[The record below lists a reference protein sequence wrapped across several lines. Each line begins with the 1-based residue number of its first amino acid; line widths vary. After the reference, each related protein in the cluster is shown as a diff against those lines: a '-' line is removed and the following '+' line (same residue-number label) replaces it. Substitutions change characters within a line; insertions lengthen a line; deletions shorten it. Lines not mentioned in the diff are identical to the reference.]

1 SARRFPLMEG
11 DGGVGRG
18 CPATVAL
25 SQSADERIARLPLSA
40 ILNRGTGPSVY
51 AIDASGAL
59 VVRPVTV
66 ASFTEDAALV
76 TAGIDEGD
84 RIVTLGVQK
93 LEAGLKVRAIETR

>member
-1 SARRFPLMEG
+1 MT
-11 DGGVGRG
+11 
-18 CPATVAL
+18 ATVAL
-25 SQSADERIARLPLSA
+25 AQPADARVARVPLSA

-51 AIDASGAL
+51 AVDPHGAL
-59 VVRPVTV
+59 VLRPVTV
-66 ASFTEDAALV
+66 ASFSEDAALV